1 MAYLRTDNHSVATAS
16 SGREALEKFRLR
28 PFDLVVMDRSMP
40 EMNGEQ
46 TARFIKQVNQN
57 VPVILLTGFSG
68 QIGEDG
74 SKPETVDM
82 VLNKPITLD
91 ALRRTISKVVHAA

>member
-1 MAYLRTDNHSVATAS
+1 
-16 SGREALEKFRLR
+16 
-28 PFDLVVMDRSMP
+28 MP